1 MAVLTALPESM
12 SSSSR
17 NLEHKKAIDDV
28 SISNTKIHGSFHL
41 CMHTGVVAQFL
52 SKNEL
57 LMKTC

>member
-41 CMHTGVVAQFL
+41 CMHTGVVTQFV
-52 SKNEL
+52 SRN
-57 LMKTC
+57 